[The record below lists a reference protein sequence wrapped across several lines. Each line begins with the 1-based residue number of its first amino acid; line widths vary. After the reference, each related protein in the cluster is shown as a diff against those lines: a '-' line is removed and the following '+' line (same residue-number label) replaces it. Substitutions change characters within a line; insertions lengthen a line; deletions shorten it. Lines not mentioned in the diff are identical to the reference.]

1 MKYNI
6 NYLMNKVHV
15 CDTDSRELDEGDWEE
30 ILSKDSEALAD
41 KVDEIYRFYA
51 RSPEGWGSLETAFV
65 ASSTD
70 GRWITMSAW
79 ADTTGWGCQQNDV
92 SWKSFDTLEEAIK
105 FGLSQSDRMKMD
117 LLLKEEEAALF
128 DVARAL
134 GLE

>member
-1 MKYNI
+1 
-6 NYLMNKVHV
+6 
-15 CDTDSRELDEGDWEE
+15 
-30 ILSKDSEALAD
+30 
-41 KVDEIYRFYA
+41 
-51 RSPEGWGSLETAFV
+51 
-65 ASSTD
+65 
-70 GRWITMSAW
+70 MSAW

-105 FGLSQSDRMKMD
+105 FGLSQSDRMKMN